1 MSKVLWSAKEA
12 ALATRGEALCDW
24 TITGL
29 SIDTRSLCAGDLFIP
44 LKDARDG
51 HDFIEAAYAAGA
63 SAVISEK
70 PMSDKPALIVKD
82 SLKALED
89 LAIAARLRSQAVRIA
104 VTGSVGKTS
113 VKEALATVFSA
124 FGETHKSQKSFNNH
138 WGVPLTLASMPENTQ
153 YGVFETGMNHA
164 GELSSLSKLVVPNI
178 ALITTI
184 AGAHLS
190 NFESV
195 DAIADAKS
203 EIMDGMAAGGT
214 VILNADNEY
223 TPRLIEKAQ
232 KLGLKVLTFG
242 HGDCDV
248 SIVTAK
254 AHAGG
259 SNTRLRINY
268 QQYDVTLSVPG
279 EHWFSNAAACMAVAY
294 AAGLDL
300 RKAAM
305 AMRKITPLAGRGE
318 TFMTVLDD
326 KTFTV
331 IDESYNANPTSMRA
345 AIAMLAQAE
354 GRKIAILGDM
364 GELGKTELELHAGLS
379 EPLTKAS
386 VDRVIVTGECMRA
399 LRGAL
404 PQNMRAAWCQDIEAS
419 LGALRAELQEG
430 DTVLIKG
437 SNAANLGKLVTI
449 LKAELR

>member
-1 MSKVLWSAKEA
+1 MSNVLWSAKDA
-12 ALATRGEALCDW
+12 AMATQGQVVGDW
-24 TITGL
+24 DISGL
-29 SIDTRSLCAGDLFIP
+29 SIDTRSLSKGDLFVP

-51 HDFIEAAYAAGA
+51 HEFIEAAYLAGA
-63 SAVISEK
+63 GAVISEN
-70 PMSDKPALIVKD
+70 PILGKPALIVKD

-89 LAIAARLRSQAVRIA
+89 LAVAARQRSKALRIA

-113 VKEALATVFSA
+113 VKDALATVFAS
-124 FGETHKSQKSFNNH
+124 FGDTHKSQKSFNNH
-138 WGVPLTLASMPENTQ
+138 WGVPLTLASMPQDAQ

-164 GELSSLSKLVVPNI
+164 GELSELSKLVSPNI

-203 EIMDGMAAGGT
+203 EIMDGMEAGST
-214 VILNADNEY
+214 VILNGDNEY
-223 TPRLIEKAQ
+223 TPRLSEKAQ

-242 HGDCDV
+242 HGNCDV

-279 EHWFSNAAACMAVAY
+279 EHWFSNAAACMAVAF
-294 AAGLDL
+294 AAGLNM
-300 RKAAM
+300 RKSAM
-305 AMRKITPLAGRGE
+305 AMRKIMPLAGRGE
-318 TFMTVLDD
+318 IISVELDG
-326 KTFTV
+326 KAFTL

-345 AIAMLAQAE
+345 AISILAQAE
-354 GRKIAILGDM
+354 RRKIAVLGDM
-364 GELGKTELELHAGLS
+364 GELGKTELELHAALS
-379 EPLTKAS
+379 DPLIEAG
-386 VDRVIVTGECMRA
+386 VERVIVTGECMRA

-404 PQNMRAAWCQDIEAS
+404 PQKMRALWCQDID
-419 LGALRAELQEG
+419 GALQALREELQEG

-437 SNAANLGKLVTI
+437 SNAANLGKLVNI
-449 LKAELR
+449 LKAELS

>member
-12 ALATRGEALCDW
+12 ALATQGEALCDW
-24 TITGL
+24 TVTGL

-44 LKDARDG
+44 LKDTRDG
-51 HDFIEAAYAAGA
+51 HDFIDAAYAAGA
-63 SAVISEK
+63 RAVISEK

-82 SLKALED
+82 SLRALDD
-89 LAIAARLRSQAVRIA
+89 LAIAARLRSHAVRIA

-138 WGVPLTLASMPENTQ
+138 WGVPLTLASMPEDTQ
-153 YGVFETGMNHA
+153 YGIFETGMNHA

-203 EIMDGMAAGGT
+203 EVMDGMEAGGT

-223 TPRLIEKAQ
+223 TPRLAEKAQ

-259 SNTRLRINY
+259 SNTRLRIHY

-318 TFMTVLDD
+318 TFETVLEG

-379 EPLTKAS
+379 EPLTEAG
-386 VDRVIVTGECMRA
+386 VDRVIVSGECMRA

-404 PQNMRAAWCQDIEAS
+404 PQKMRAPWCQDVEAS
-419 LGALRAELQEG
+419 LAALRQELQEG
-430 DTVLIKG
+430 DTILIKG